1 MPEVEGDAPMSE
13 MERGDARL
21 RRAFQSLG
29 ETHTTECSAE
39 DRDRVWQAVR
49 GELPAAERRAI
60 VARLA
65 VEPALAEAWR
75 VASEVW
81 RASQEAQAASRPLH
95 ATGTEV
101 RRAGWFWSPAWMGAA
116 AAVSVVVTGALAAW
130 LLRTPPG
137 DELRAPADSAVE
149 SRLPPDTA
157 LPRDAFALAWTAGAA
172 GSRYDLR
179 VTTEE
184 LRTLATAADLEE
196 PSFVVP
202 AAALAGLAS
211 GTRILWQVDAVTPDG
226 ERISSQTFVTPLQ

>member
-1 MPEVEGDAPMSE
+1 MSDIEQGDAE
-13 MERGDARL
+13 L

-29 ETHTTECSAE
+29 ETSTSECSAE
-39 DRDRVWQAVR
+39 DRERVWQAVR
-49 GELPAAERRAI
+49 GELPATERRAI

-65 VEPALAEAWR
+65 VEPALADAWR

-81 RASQEAQAASRPLH
+81 RASQEAQEAPRSLH
-95 ATGTEV
+95 ATSTSV
-101 RRAGWFWSPAWMGAA
+101 RRVAWFSSPAWMGAA
-116 AAVSVVVTGALAAW
+116 AAISLLVTGALAAW

-137 DELRAPADSAVE
+137 DELRAPADRVVE
-149 SRLPPDTA
+149 SRLAPDTA
-157 LPRDAFALAWTAGAA
+157 LPRDAFALAWTAGAT
-172 GSRYDLR
+172 GSRYDVR